1 MSGCKYC
8 KKEEKLTREHI
19 VPAYMYDFQKK
30 LETKVSGWNEVAKKM
45 VGGELKI
52 KDVCAECNNGAL
64 SDLDDYSKTF
74 LQNSGLLV
82 QNYIKNQISFIYD
95 YDLLL
100 RWLLKVSFNS
110 SRTDGAHKHLFEKH
124 IPYILTGSNS
134 PTKNQVSLVAQM
146 AAPEVLERSHLEKEK
161 FLKFSGGSNIL
172 NPFLIRICY
181 GKVNGAL
188 GYTLRMIIIGPVIFY
203 LLMFDNDI
211 SPGHAATE
219 VKRIIKRE
227 TNSMFL
233 SINKKHATIK
243 AGQKSW
249 IDLYQHQINRVKHH
263 S

>member
-1 MSGCKYC
+1 MSSCKYC
-8 KKEEKLTREHI
+8 EEEEKLTREHI
-19 VPAYMYDFQKK
+19 VPAYMYEFQKE
-30 LETKVSGWNEVAKKM
+30 LETKVTGWNEVAKKM

-52 KDVCAECNNGAL
+52 KDVCAGCNNGVL
-64 SDLDDYSKTF
+64 SNLDAYSKAL

-124 IPYILTGSNS
+124 IPYILYGDNY
-134 PTKNQVSLVAQM
+134 PKKNQVSLVAQM
-146 AAPEVLERSHLEKEK
+146 AAPELIERTYIEKEK
-161 FLKFSGGSNIL
+161 FYKFSAGSKIL

-181 GKVNGAL
+181 GKVNGAV
-188 GYTLRMIIIGPVIFY
+188 GYTLRTIIIGPVVFH

-219 VKRIIKRE
+219 VKRIIKSE
-227 TNSMFL
+227 PNSMFL
-233 SINKKHATIK
+233 SRNKKYVTIK

-249 IDLYQHQINRVKHH
+249 LDLYKHQINRIKHH